1 MNALK
6 NILITL
12 MMGSAILAQLLNP
25 IHVSADGEIT
35 PPPVETIEATEP
47 PVATDAPTEAIPTVT
62 PSASDAPTVEPV
74 ITDIPTST
82 AEATEP
88 PTEIATLESPTPVPS
103 EAIVE
108 QDPAT
113 TEEPTLLEAVQE
125 ISNETDVVVLDEV
138 DQPLPLATQETA
150 DVVATGDPLWCPDG
164 VAPIASTGGCT
175 ASYQTMSDLITNS
188 GVYING
194 TNVNGTI
201 WIESGDIG
209 DVNPITINGSTYTN
223 WANYSLT
230 LQGGWGGGSNSV
242 FTVPISISNWKNTVA
257 IYNIDAPSI
266 NISNTNISGGGNI
279 LVTNSR
285 ANVTIDRANIQGANG
300 FGLFVGTNGG
310 EVTVK
315 NSTIR
320 DTVPDY
326 SGSSYYP
333 YGDGADIFS
342 NGGNVTISNS
352 QFINNNKNAG
362 GYGAWVSAGS
372 TGDLRVENS
381 EFTDNSVGLSAFSS
395 KDIYILKDNQF
406 QNNFTGL
413 AFYACSGNLLLE
425 LGVTFAGN
433 YADVENWGG
442 CSDPIPYVPPAGLGL
457 GLSTHSSGKFALDC
471 KIQGGFSVPLPN
483 GDLVQIF
490 CPVSGEAEI
499 ARLDN
504 TVLPKTLPEGYTYAS
519 AFELNIIQ
527 SDEPIIVINDA
538 GYIKASFIASN
549 LNSTGNTYS
558 ILYWDPTEKDWI
570 VLKDYM
576 HNGNGSRS
584 FYLDPEDPTRI
595 DVRRKIIS
603 GVQLVST
610 YKDERVEV
618 STNFPG
624 IFVLAQH

>member
-1 MNALK
+1 MNAPK

-12 MMGSAILAQLLNP
+12 MLGSAILAQLLNP
-25 IHVSADGEIT
+25 IHVSADGETT

-47 PVATDAPTEAIPTVT
+47 PVATDAPTEAIPTGT
-62 PSASDAPTVEPV
+62 PTASDAPIVEPV
-74 ITDIPTST
+74 ITDLPTST
-82 AEATEP
+82 ADATEP
-88 PTEIATLESPTPVPS
+88 PTEISALESPTPAPS
-103 EAIVE
+103 ETVVE
-108 QDPAT
+108 LDPAT
-113 TEEPTLLEAVQE
+113 TEEPTLLEVVQE
-125 ISNETDVVVLDEV
+125 ISNDTNVVVLDES
-138 DQPLPLATQETA
+138 DQPLPLATQDA
-150 DVVATGDPLWCPDG
+150 SDVVATGDPMWCPDG
-164 VAPIASTGGCT
+164 VTPIANTGGCT
-175 ASYQTMSDLITNS
+175 NSYLTMGDLLANS
-188 GVYING
+188 GTYING
-194 TNVNGTI
+194 QNLAGTI
-201 WIESGDIG
+201 WIASGPIG
-209 DVNPITINGSTYTN
+209 DVNPIEINGFTYTN

-230 LQGGWGGGSNSV
+230 LKGGWGGASNSV
-242 FTVPISISNWKNTVA
+242 FNVPISVLNWHNDVTINHITINDSSNGGLHVSTFNPNSKV
-257 IYNIDAPSI
+257 DI
-266 NISNTNISGGGNI
+266 N
-279 LVTNSR
+279 
-285 ANVTIDRANIQGANG
+285 NVTVRRAHG
-300 FGLFVGTNGG
+300 FGLLVESFDGG
-310 EVTVK
+310 NVK
-315 NSTIR
+315 VRNSTFR
-320 DTVPDY
+320 DTVADY
-326 SGSSYYP
+326 SVYYP

-342 NGGNVTISNS
+342 NGGNVTINDSR
-352 QFINNNKNAG
+352 FINNEKYGG
-362 GYGAWVSAGS
+362 GYGAWVSTGS
-372 TGDLRVENS
+372 TGNLTVKNS

-395 KDIYILKDNQF
+395 NDIYIYKDNLF

-413 AFYACSGNLLLE
+413 GYYNCSGNLLIE
-425 LGVTFAGN
+425 PGVTFAGN
-433 YADVENWGG
+433 YSDVENWGG
-442 CSDPIPYVPPAGLGL
+442 CSEPIPYEPPVSLS
-457 GLSTHSSGKFALDC
+457 LSTHSSGKFTLDC
-471 KIQGGFSVPLPN
+471 EIQGGFSVPLPN

-519 AFELNIIQ
+519 AFEVNIIQ

-538 GYIKASFIASN
+538 GYIRASFIASN

-558 ILYWDPTEKDWI
+558 ILYWDPTEQDWV